1 MSLPGKVTK
10 NICNKTE
17 SCWYQWRNCVSFV
30 IDRKWPGQTK
40 CYKCYL
46 AFGCLVFVNAIM
58 WEHRFSNQIKLIE
71 ANYFAEW
78 LWLRQFRMTE
88 TTFESWCN
96 DIGSLV
102 RPVIQSHDLLR
113 KSHKLFVVRQE
124 MFPPQM
130 CTCFFM
136 CIFANYAHLAVSIQ
150 HIFFECDIT
159 TFALK

>member
-1 MSLPGKVTK
+1 MWKFVILHTTFVNKELFTSFKRTQMSLPGKVTK

-30 IDRKWPGQTK
+30 IDHK

-46 AFGCLVFVNAIM
+46 VFGCLVFVNAIM

-96 DIGSLV
+96 DIGSVV

-113 KSHKLFVVRQE
+113 KSHLSFLLCVKK
-124 MFPPQM
+124 
-130 CTCFFM
+130 CFRLR
-136 CIFANYAHLAVSIQ
+136 CAHV
-150 HIFFECDIT
+150 F
-159 TFALK
+159 